1 MAILGKNLFYAVAAI
16 AAVGVAE
23 SAHAASFNDPDWPCI
38 QRKVVH
44 LSIGQMW
51 VAELPQ
57 EDANW
62 REDEEIAALAPI
74 LAARRTTIER
84 AEELIAA
91 FPEGPDRDARLTIL
105 FDGIF
110 KLIEKDR
117 HRLIDGISKYA
128 RKQKEL
134 SDLIDAEQTEIADV
148 RQTVAE
154 DDYDALD
161 LLDEREDKVLWDTRI
176 YQERNKSLTYVCE
189 SPVILEKRAFA
200 LARLIQ
206 AQLGQ

>member
-1 MAILGKNLFYAVAAI
+1 MAAPAMAA
-16 AAVGVAE
+16 G
-23 SAHAASFNDPDWPCI
+23 FNDPDWPCV

-51 VAELPQ
+51 TAELPP

-62 REDEEIAALAPI
+62 RQDAQIATLAPI
-74 LAARRTTIER
+74 LAARRTSMER

-91 FPEGPDRDARLTIL
+91 FPPGPDRNRQLTEL
-105 FDGIF
+105 FAGVFD
-110 KLIEKDR
+110 LIEKDR
-117 HRLIDGISKYA
+117 VRLIDGITKYA

-134 SDLIDAEQTEIADV
+134 SELIDAEQSEIATAH
-148 RQTVAE
+148 QTIAQ

-161 LLDEREDKVLWDTRI
+161 RLEEREDKVLWDTRI
-176 YQERNKSLTYVCE
+176 YHERNKSLTYVCE

-206 AQLGQ
+206 AQLAE